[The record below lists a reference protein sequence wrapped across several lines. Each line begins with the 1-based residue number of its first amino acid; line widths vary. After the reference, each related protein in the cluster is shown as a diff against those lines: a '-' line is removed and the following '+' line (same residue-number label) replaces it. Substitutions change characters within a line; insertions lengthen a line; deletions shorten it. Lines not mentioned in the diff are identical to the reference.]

1 MDFKEKLKARNPEST
16 LADMDGKRGNQP
28 YSKTVRSVRTFLQN
42 AHRNK

>member
-1 MDFKEKLKARNPEST
+1 MDFKEKLKAES
-16 LADMDGKRGNQP
+16 GKRGNQP